1 MQQGLWYSTRNSD
14 FFINKDLRKNMNH
27 DTTNNDDV
35 FVIFLQQSCSNNRDA
50 FLRKNRFSKIRIMM
64 TVSYFLRLSRE
75 GGQKKKRHD

>member
-1 MQQGLWYSTRNSD
+1 
-14 FFINKDLRKNMNH
+14 MNH

-64 TVSYFLRLSRE
+64 TVSYFLRFTSE
-75 GGQKKKRHD
+75 GGRGVRKKNVTINCTIRV

>member
-1 MQQGLWYSTRNSD
+1 
-14 FFINKDLRKNMNH
+14 MNH

-64 TVSYFLRLSRE
+64 TVSYFLRFTMGG
-75 GGQKKKRHD
+75 GGQKKTSRLFAQLGYICYMPRLL

>member
-1 MQQGLWYSTRNSD
+1 
-14 FFINKDLRKNMNH
+14 MNH

-64 TVSYFLRLSRE
+64 TVPYFLRFTR
-75 GGQKKKRHD
+75 GVVRKKKKRHD

>member
-1 MQQGLWYSTRNSD
+1 
-14 FFINKDLRKNMNH
+14 MNH

-64 TVSYFLRLSRE
+64 TVSYFLRFSR
-75 GGQKKKRHD
+75 GGVRKKTSRLIAQLGYMY